1 MDYIKQFE
9 CFIHTSEYQNLNIG
23 DKIMYCALL
32 LLAKNNPGKANTV
45 EATDEEVMEKC
56 IYISKHLSIEKA
68 LSDFMHEQLS

>member
-9 CFIHTSEYQNLNIG
+9 CFIHTSEYQNLDIRA
-23 DKIMYCALL
+23 KIMYCALL

-45 EATDEEVMEKC
+45 EATDEEIMEKC
-56 IYISKHLSIEKA
+56 IYISKHLGIEKA